1 MGAGAGGRLTL
12 WLVALAVLVA
22 AGASR
27 IVVSGSGPA
36 PPAGGGSRD
45 TTHLVGSSDQR
56 PDGGQQATAQ
66 ARPVPATSS
75 ASARAAGVSATGPA
89 GRYNVGA
96 AHSPELLRELASP
109 LAGTGEPSGTVTRGV
124 DVAAAQHPG
133 GAGIDW
139 PQVAAAG
146 YSFAAVKATEGTYYA
161 NPWYGADAAGA
172 AAAGLQVTGYHVAI
186 PNVSGGAAQADYAVR
201 HLGQAAGG
209 QAADGRSRPLELDV
223 EYDPYTA
230 TDHTN
235 QCYGLAPARLVA
247 WIGAFIRE
255 AERVGGQAPV
265 IYTSAAWWRAC
276 TGDSAAFSADPLW
289 VAGYGTAGTAGW
301 ASWSYRQFTSVGTV
315 PGIAA
320 SGATDVSYA
329 DPSRTAVATP
339 AEAGGAAGAS
349 GVTGVTGLSGVTGG
363 AVAGSGGPGG
373 SGGSGGPGG
382 SGVPGSSRG
391 SGASGVRTAAPG
403 PAASPVASAPESLVV
418 PAATPPAAGS
428 PSPVSPSGP

>member
-1 MGAGAGGRLTL
+1 VGAGAGGRLTL

-22 AGASR
+22 SGATR

-36 PPAGGGSRD
+36 PPAGGGSQD
-45 TTHLVGSSDQR
+45 TTHMVGSSDQR
-56 PDGGQQATAQ
+56 PDGAQQATAK

-75 ASARAAGVSATGPA
+75 ASAHAAGVTATGPA

-109 LAGTGEPSGTVTRGV
+109 LADTGEPSGTVTRGV
-124 DVAAAQHPG
+124 DVAAGQHPG

-161 NPWYGADAAGA
+161 NPWYGADTAGA

-186 PNVSGGAAQADYAVR
+186 PNVSGGAAQADYAVG
-201 HLGQAAGG
+201 HLG

-289 VAGYGTAGTAGW
+289 VAGYGTAGTAAW

-320 SGATDVSYA
+320 DGATDVSYA
-329 DPSRTAVATP
+329 SPSRTAPATP
-339 AEAGGAAGAS
+339 AEAGGVAGAS
-349 GVTGVTGLSGVTGG
+349 GLSGVTGV
-363 AVAGSGGPGG
+363 AVAGPGG
-373 SGGSGGPGG
+373 SGGSGGSGGPRG
-382 SGVPGSSRG
+382 SGG
-391 SGASGVRTAAPG
+391 SGASGVRTAAAV
-403 PAASPVASAPESLVV
+403 PAASPAASAPESLVV

>member
-1 MGAGAGGRLTL
+1 VGAGAGGRLTL

-22 AGASR
+22 SGATG

-36 PPAGGGSRD
+36 PPAGGGSQD
-45 TTHLVGSSDQR
+45 TTHMVGSSDQR
-56 PDGGQQATAQ
+56 PDRGQQATAQ
-66 ARPVPATSS
+66 ARPVPAAS
-75 ASARAAGVSATGPA
+75 AAARAAAGVTATGPA

-96 AHSPELLRELASP
+96 AHSPELLRELARP
-109 LAGTGEPSGTVTRGV
+109 LAGTGEPSGTLARGV
-124 DVAAAQHPG
+124 DVAAAQHAG

-161 NPWYGADAAGA
+161 NPRYGADTAGA

-186 PNVSGGAAQADYAVR
+186 PNVSGGAPPQADYAVR

-209 QAADGRSRPLELDV
+209 QAVGERSRPLELDV

-230 TDHTN
+230 TDHTD
-235 QCYGLAPARLVA
+235 QCYGLSPARLVA

-276 TGDSAAFSADPLW
+276 TGDSSAFSADPLW
-289 VAGYGTAGTAGW
+289 LAGYGTAGATSPAAW
-301 ASWSYRQFTSVGTV
+301 ASWSYWQFTSAGTV

-329 DPSRTAVATP
+329 GASRTAVVTP
-339 AEAGGAAGAS
+339 AEAGGVAGAS
-349 GVTGVTGLSGVTGG
+349 GLSGVAGG
-363 AVAGSGGPGG
+363 TVAGPGASGG

-382 SGVPGSSRG
+382 SGGSR
-391 SGASGVRTAAPG
+391 ASGGRTAAPV
-403 PAASPVASAPESLVV
+403 PAAAASPVASAPESLVV
-418 PAATPPAAGS
+418 PAATPPAKGS

>member
-1 MGAGAGGRLTL
+1 VGAGAGGRLTL

-22 AGASR
+22 SGATG

-36 PPAGGGSRD
+36 PPAGGRSRD
-45 TTHLVGSSDQR
+45 TTHMVGSSDQR

-66 ARPVPATSS
+66 AHPVSAASAAPS
-75 ASARAAGVSATGPA
+75 ASARAAAGLTATGPA
-89 GRYNVGA
+89 DRYNVGA
-96 AHSPELLRELASP
+96 AHSPELLQELAGP
-109 LAGTGEPSGTVTRGV
+109 LAGTGEPSGTLARGV

-146 YSFAAVKATEGTYYA
+146 YSFTAVKATEGTYYA
-161 NPWYGADAAGA
+161 NPWYAADTAGA

-186 PNVSGGAAQADYAVR
+186 PNVSSGAAQADYAV
-201 HLGQAAGG
+201 HNLGQAAG
-209 QAADGRSRPLELDV
+209 GRSRPLELDV
-223 EYDPYTA
+223 EYDPYIA

-235 QCYGLAPARLVA
+235 QCYGLSAPRLVA

-276 TGDSAAFSADPLW
+276 TGDSSAFSADPLW
-289 VAGYGTAGTAGW
+289 LAGYGTAGSTGPAGW
-301 ASWSYRQFTSVGTV
+301 GSWSYWQFTSTGTV

-329 DPSRTAVATP
+329 GPSRTAVVTP
-339 AEAGGAAGAS
+339 AEAGGVAGAP
-349 GVTGVTGLSGVTGG
+349 GVAGG
-363 AVAGSGGPGG
+363 SVAGSGG
-373 SGGSGGPGG
+373 SGGSGRPGG
-382 SGVPGSSRG
+382 SGG
-391 SGASGVRTAAPG
+391 SGASGVRTAAPV
-403 PAASPVASAPESLVV
+403 PAASPVASVPESLVV
-418 PAATPPAAGS
+418 PAATPPAKGS
-428 PSPVSPSGP
+428 PSPVSPSGS